1 MWGGKKERKG
11 KRAQP
16 LRLRNSFRLL
26 THLSLKLLFT
36 QSNKRMYFVIM
47 FIVRM
52 MKMTRLEESV
62 YVYIYIFFFFF
73 FSFSFFLII
82 IDRSNQAI
90 LINYYIEYN
99 LVYEFVI
106 SEVEI
111 HEEEIV
117 YRQEIVK

>member
-1 MWGGKKERKG
+1 
-11 KRAQP
+11 
-16 LRLRNSFRLL
+16 
-26 THLSLKLLFT
+26 
-36 QSNKRMYFVIM
+36 
-47 FIVRM
+47 M
-52 MKMTRLEESV
+52 MKMTRLEKSV

-117 YRQEIVK
+117 YRQEIVKWIPLKRSYIEKKKNQELIKYI